1 MKLHLAK
8 CNILKERLINGC
20 RNLLRRKLGGESN
33 FLAVLILFVICIV
46 IGVLLKD
53 TLSTTFSNVLGKVDT
68 NINGLFP

>member
-1 MKLHLAK
+1 MKLQLAK
-8 CNILKERLINGC
+8 CNILKERLIIGC

-46 IGVLLKD
+46 IGVLLKN
-53 TLSTTFSNVLGKVDT
+53 TLSTTFGNVLGKVDT